1 MFCFNAICP
10 HPPIIV
16 PRIGSPSD
24 LKIVRKTI
32 EAMENLGKKFAEA
45 KPETVILISPHG
57 PVEINRMTINKTA
70 LLAGDFQ
77 MFGNP
82 TSFEF
87 ENDLNLIQEI
97 ENICQEKNIPLG
109 FVENFPL
116 DHGALVPLSYLSKN
130 HSNFKLIHLAFSY
143 LDFEAHFN
151 FGKAIGEVIKKS
163 ENKKIAFIASGDLSH
178 RLTPEAPAGYSPR
191 GKEFDEKLIGLI
203 KNKNVEGILNLD
215 QDLIE
220 QAGECGLRSIII
232 LLGALNGLNYQPKI
246 LSYEGPFGVGYL
258 VAEFQIKNKK
268 KDENKSRP

>member
-16 PRIGSPSD
+16 PGIGSSAD
-24 LKIVRKTI
+24 LETVKKTV
-32 EAMENLGKKFAEA
+32 EAMKILGEKFAEA

-57 PVEINRMTINKTA
+57 PVEMNRMIINKTPF
-70 LLAGDFQ
+70 LKGDFQ

-82 TSFEF
+82 ASFEF
-87 ENDLNLIQEI
+87 KNDLDLIQEI
-97 ENICQEKNIPLG
+97 ENVCQGKNIPFG
-109 FVENFPL
+109 SVENFLL

-143 LDFEAHFN
+143 LDFETHFN

-178 RLTPEAPAGYSPR
+178 RLTLNAPAGYSPR
-191 GKEFDEKLIGLI
+191 GKEFDEKLIELI

-232 LLGALNGLNYQPKI
+232 LLGVLDGLNYQPKI
-246 LSYEGPFGVGYL
+246 LSYQGPFGVGYL
-258 VAEFQIKNKK
+258 VAEFQIK
-268 KDENKSRP
+268 

>member
-1 MFCFNAICP
+1 MLCFNAICP

-16 PRIGSPSD
+16 PGIGSPAD
-24 LKIVRKTI
+24 LEIVKKTV
-32 EAMENLGKKFAEA
+32 EAMKNLEKNFAEA

-57 PVEINRMTINKTA
+57 PVEMNRMTINKTFP
-70 LLAGDFQ
+70 LKGDFQ

-82 TSFEF
+82 KSFEF
-87 ENDLNLIQEI
+87 ENDLDLVKEI
-97 ENICQEKNIPLG
+97 ENICQKKNIPLG

-130 HSNFKLIHLAFSY
+130 YSNFKLIHLAFSY
-143 LDFEAHFN
+143 LDFKTHFN
-151 FGKAIGEVIKKS
+151 FGKAIGEKIKKS
-163 ENKKIAFIASGDLSH
+163 GNKKIAFIASGDLSH
-178 RLTPEAPAGYSPR
+178 RLTLEAPAGYSPR
-191 GKEFDEKLIGLI
+191 GKEFDKKLIELV

-232 LLGALNGLNYQPKI
+232 LLGVLNELNYQPKI

-258 VAEFQIKNKK
+258 VAEFQIKN
-268 KDENKSRP
+268 

>member
-1 MFCFNAICP
+1 MFCFSSICP

-16 PRIGSPSD
+16 PGIGSPPD
-24 LKIVRKTI
+24 LEIARKTV
-32 EAMENLGKKFAEA
+32 EAMENLGKKFSEA
-45 KPETVILISPHG
+45 KPETVILVSPHG
-57 PVEINRMTINKTA
+57 PVEFAQMTVNKTP
-70 LLAGDFQ
+70 LLRGNFQ

-82 TSFEF
+82 ASFEF
-87 ENDLNLIQEI
+87 ENDLNLIQKI
-97 ENICQEKNIPLG
+97 ENICRKKNIPLG

-116 DHGALVPLSYLSKN
+116 DHGALVPLFYLSKN
-130 HSNFKLIHLAFSY
+130 YSSFKLIHLAFSY
-143 LDFEAHFN
+143 LDFETHFN
-151 FGKAIGEVIKKS
+151 FGRAIGETIKNS
-163 ENKKIAFIASGDLSH
+163 NKKIAFVASGDLSH

-232 LLGALNGLNYQPKI
+232 LFGALNGLNYQPEI

-258 VAEFQIKNKK
+258 VAEFQI
-268 KDENKSRP
+268 E

>member
-16 PRIGSPSD
+16 SGIGSPTD
-24 LKIVRKTI
+24 LKIVKKTVK
-32 EAMENLGKKFAEA
+32 AMENLGKKFSEI

-57 PVEINRMTINKTA
+57 PVEFAQMTVNKTPS
-70 LLAGDFQ
+70 LCGDFQ

-82 TSFEF
+82 ASFEF
-87 ENDLNLIQEI
+87 ENDLDLIQEI
-97 ENICQEKNIPLG
+97 ENICQKKNIPLG

-116 DHGALVPLSYLSKN
+116 DHGALVPLSFLSKN
-130 HSNFKLIHLAFSY
+130 YSNFKLVHSAFSY
-143 LDFEAHFN
+143 LDFETHFN
-151 FGKAIGEVIKKS
+151 FGKTIGEIIKNS
-163 ENKKIAFIASGDLSH
+163 NKKIAFIASGDLSH
-178 RLTPEAPAGYSPR
+178 RLTLEAPAGYSPR
-191 GKEFDEKLIGLI
+191 GKEFDKKLIELI

-232 LLGALNGLNYQPKI
+232 LLGVLSGLNYQPKI

-258 VAEFQIKNKK
+258 VAEFQVK
-268 KDENKSRP
+268 